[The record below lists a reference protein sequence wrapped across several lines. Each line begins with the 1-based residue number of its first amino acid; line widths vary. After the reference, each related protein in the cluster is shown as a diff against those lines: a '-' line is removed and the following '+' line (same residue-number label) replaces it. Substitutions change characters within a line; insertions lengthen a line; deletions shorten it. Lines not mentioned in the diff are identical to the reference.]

1 MGLDLPKAMLGP
13 LPLTPRQ
20 VCLHGSGV
28 PREGH
33 SPWDFASIMPGSTR
47 TSLFHILE
55 CMQEQLKQQRMEAAE
70 QLEQVMIDADLTVG
84 RAKGDLA
91 RLKSRMSEELTQ
103 EQEGSQKLRQSI
115 ESMKDATKAS

>member
-1 MGLDLPKAMLGP
+1 MGLVSYVITPLRAMRRGILP
-13 LPLTPRQ
+13 Q
-20 VCLHGSGV
+20 SCL
-28 PREGH
+28 
-33 SPWDFASIMPGSTR
+33 AQPG
-47 TSLFHILE
+47 ILYI
-55 CMQEQLKQQRMEAAE
+55 CCYFLLCIQEQLKQQRIEAAE

-115 ESMKDATKAS
+115 ESMKDATKASSCLKDFG